1 MMMHVFMTLLPFM
14 YHAASPLS
22 NSGGTNVDLVAKE
35 IHFFQQLAKTHDHP
49 VLAKYMQYFE
59 SEIIL
64 LRDSK
69 PGSHTISL
77 DESDELK
84 ITDYMA
90 IQICSLIMPAFFLG
104 QLERVAFLAKK
115 WDNLHADERER
126 QPYRCIMV
134 NFYYGLS
141 CAIMHR
147 KKESRKHM
155 STLKAA
161 ISYLAKG

>member
-1 MMMHVFMTLLPFM
+1 MTLLPLTSTI

-35 IHFFQQLAKTHDHP
+35 IDFFQQLAKIHDHP
-49 VLAKYMQYFE
+49 VLAKYMQYNE

-64 LRDSK
+64 LRDSE
-69 PGSHTISL
+69 PGSRAISL

-90 IQICSLIMPAFFLG
+90 IQICGLIMPAFFLG

-134 NFYYGLS
+134 NFYSGLS
-141 CAIMHR
+141 CAEMHR
-147 KKESRKHM
+147 KKKSRKHI
-155 STLKAA
+155 STLKAV

>member
-1 MMMHVFMTLLPFM
+1 M
-14 YHAASPLS
+14 
-22 NSGGTNVDLVAKE
+22 AKE
-35 IHFFQQLAKTHDHP
+35 IDFFQQLAKRHDHP
-49 VLAKYMQYFE
+49 VLAKYMQYYE
-59 SEIIL
+59 SVVIL

-69 PGSHTISL
+69 PGADAISL

-90 IQICSLIMPAFFLG
+90 IQICNLIMPTFFLG

-126 QPYRCIMV
+126 TPMRSIMV
-134 NFYYGLS
+134 NFYSGLS
-141 CAIMHR
+141 CAEMHR
-147 KKESRKHM
+147 KKKSRKHNM
-155 STLKAA
+155 STLEAS